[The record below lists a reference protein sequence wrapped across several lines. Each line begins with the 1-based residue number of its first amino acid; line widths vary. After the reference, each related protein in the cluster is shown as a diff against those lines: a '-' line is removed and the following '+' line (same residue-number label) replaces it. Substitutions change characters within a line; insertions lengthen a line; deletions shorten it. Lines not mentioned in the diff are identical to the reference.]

1 METDL
6 AIQRRNIKEVQFAA
20 APNRKIAELFS
31 ASASGAR
38 GVTFRIVEMAPAS
51 EQEARH
57 PHCHLTF
64 EETMLV
70 LSGEGRL
77 WTEDGLVEM
86 KTGDALLIPAG
97 LFHLVINTT
106 EEPLRLACF
115 FPVADGVGIDQQERT
130 DVLLEPKRIV
140 GESKNLS

>member
-1 METDL
+1 M
-6 AIQRRNIKEVQFAA
+6 AVQRRNLNNLQFRA

-38 GVTFRIVEMAPAS
+38 GVTLRIVDMAPAL
-51 EQEARH
+51 EQEPRH

-77 WTEDGLVEM
+77 WSEDGLVEM
-86 KTGDALLIPAG
+86 KTGDALLVPIG
-97 LFHLVINTT
+97 LYHLVINATN
-106 EEPLRLACF
+106 EPLRLACF

-130 DVLLEPKRIV
+130 DILLTPKDILKERAT
-140 GESKNLS
+140 

>member
-31 ASASGAR
+31 ASESGAR

-51 EQEARH
+51 EQEPRH
-57 PHCHLTF
+57 PHCHLAF

-86 KTGDALLIPAG
+86 KVGDALLVPVG
-97 LFHLVINTT
+97 LFHLVLNATD
-106 EEPLRLACF
+106 EPLRLACF

-130 DVLLEPKRIV
+130 DILLVPEDILKERAT
-140 GESKNLS
+140 